1 MAKETLL
8 FSVKTEI
15 SDRDYDDVYRIYLQE
30 ERGRDRKVA
39 LITCGIIA
47 AIFLIL
53 LIVFHNM
60 TFLIYAGA
68 CLVVAGLYFVV
79 PVNRKFIAQNK
90 LQFGEKR
97 EIGFYPHKMT
107 TFELLDD
114 EDELSE
120 EEKQEA
126 TTEFSTGMMKAYE
139 NERGFLFADGKIS
152 NQFLYI
158 PKRQLDA
165 EDTEKIR
172 EFAKDRCS
180 AGYLLLEMRTM
191 LNGSD
196 GTDEE
201 EENSGGDSLVSDA
214 CDQYYGIGHL
224 HLRDAD
230 GKRVTDE
237 SLAQLEAEDEAQ
249 QAAHTETVDETDMDV
264 DAEWEKIISEDTDE

>member
-8 FSVKTEI
+8 FSIRTQL
-15 SDRDYDDVYRIYLQE
+15 SDRDFDDVYRVYLQE
-30 ERGRDRKVA
+30 ERGKDRKTA
-39 LITCGIIA
+39 LITCGVIA
-47 AIFLIL
+47 AVFLIL

-68 CLVVAGLYFVV
+68 CLVVAGLYFTV
-79 PVNRKFIAQNK
+79 PVNRKFLAQNK

-97 EIGFYPHKMT
+97 EITFFPHHISV
-107 TFELLDD
+107 FELLDD
-114 EDELSE
+114 EENLSD

-139 NERGFLFADGKIS
+139 NERGFLFAEGKIS

-165 EDTEKIR
+165 EDSEKIR
-172 EFAKDRCS
+172 EYAKNRCS

-191 LNGSD
+191 LDGSD
-196 GTDEE
+196 GTDDADED
-201 EENSGGDSLVSDA
+201 SGDSIVSGA
-214 CDQYYGIGHL
+214 CDQYYGIGNL
-224 HLRDAD
+224 HLRDED

-264 DAEWEKIISEDTDE
+264 DAEWEKIISEDTDD